1 MDKIKIFKK
10 IDKYLVGALI
20 RLMPSSKPADLREP
34 KNILLIKTVAIGDLV
49 VLLPTIKAL
58 KERFKDAKLTLLTT
72 PRVKEVVEGFPF
84 LDDIIYYDILGEDK
98 GIRGFSR
105 MVKKLKAKHFDLSI
119 DFEHYYNFTSVLT
132 KFAGIKQMA
141 GFEIEKQ
148 PRRKLFHL
156 SIPYKFDKHEV
167 EAFFEAARFFESSE
181 ENPELQALATTEKDR
196 EVVEK
201 YLKENGLTNG
211 DVIIGVHPGTSDSAK
226 ARRWLPER
234 HAKIIDLLQKRYG
247 AKVIITGTSQDET
260 MIKAIESK
268 IKTKAYRWKTDSSL
282 KEFAQLCK
290 KLDLFISVDTGPMH
304 IAAAMGAKTVGLF
317 GPNTPHKWSAY
328 GYDELAIYKE
338 LDCSPCTKQYLGQ
351 ISKCRTGECMKAI
364 MVEDVLSVIERVF
377 DKSNKESKELV

>member
-20 RLMPSSKPADLREP
+20 RLMSSAKRTRFREP
-34 KNILLIKTVAIGDLV
+34 KNIILIKTVAIGDLV

-58 KERFKDAKLTLLTT
+58 KKRFKDAKLTLLTT
-72 PRVKEVVEGFPF
+72 PRVREVVEGFPF

-105 MVKKLKAKHFDLSI
+105 MVKKLKAKRFDLSI

-132 KFAGIKQMA
+132 KLAGIRQMA

-167 EAFFEAARFFESSE
+167 EAFFEAARLFNASE
-181 ENPELQALATTEKDR
+181 EKPELQALATTEKDR

-201 YLKENGLTNG
+201 YLKENGFTNG

-234 HAKIIDLLQKRYG
+234 HAKTIDLLQNRYG
-247 AKVIITGTSQDET
+247 AKVIITGTSQDEG
-260 MIKAIESK
+260 MIKDIEL
-268 IKTKAYRWKTDSSL
+268 KTKTEPYRWKTDASI

-304 IAAAMGAKTVGLF
+304 IAAAMGTRTVGLF

-328 GYDELAIYKE
+328 GYDDLAIYKK

-351 ISKCRTGECMKAI
+351 ISKCKTGECMKAI
-364 MVEDVLSVIERVF
+364 TVEDVLSVVDRVF
-377 DKSNKESKELV
+377 DNSNKESKELV